1 MATIFVQCDDAAA
14 PTLTLATH
22 AGRSAAAPPGEGD
35 VLLDT
40 SWSSLNYKDAL
51 CLKGDRGV
59 ARISPLIPGIDAVGT
74 VREAGPD
81 SPVHPGQLVSVNGAG
96 LGEFHHGGYTPL
108 LRVPGDACVPVPE
121 VFSAAQAA
129 ALGTAGYTAALCVL
143 ALEERA
149 AAAPAAPHGA
159 AAEKHSGARKDGP
172 VLVTGASG
180 GVGSIALHLLAQLG
194 YEPIALTGRA
204 ERFGNFLRGLG
215 ATEVLARSELEAPS
229 ARPLQK
235 ARFAGGVDTVGG
247 QVLANLLARTRWGG
261 TVAACGL
268 AGGTALPTTVLPFI
282 LRGVTLAGVDSVR
295 APRALRLRAWELLA
309 AHVDVGVLDSLTHV
323 IDLADVPEAGRELL
337 AGQRYGRTAVRITP

>member
-1 MATIFVQCDDAAA
+1 MATIFVRCDDAAA
-14 PTLTLATH
+14 PTLTFDTQ
-22 AGRSAAAPPGEGD
+22 AGGANAAPFGEGD
-35 VLLDT
+35 VLLDI

-59 ARISPLIPGIDAVGT
+59 ARVSPLIPGIDAVGT

-81 SPVHPGQLVSVNGAG
+81 SPVRPGQLVSVNGAG
-96 LGEFHHGGYTPL
+96 LGEFRHGGYTPQL
-108 LRVPGDACVPVPE
+108 LVPGEACVPVPE

-143 ALEERA
+143 ALSDHA
-149 AAAPAAPHGA
+149 VKA
-159 AAEKHSGARKDGP
+159 GP
-172 VLVTGASG
+172 VVVTGASG
-180 GVGSIALHLLAQLG
+180 GVGSIALHLLARLG
-194 YEPIALTGRA
+194 YEPVALTGRA
-204 ERFGNFLRGLG
+204 ERFGDFLRGLG
-215 ATEVLARSELEAPS
+215 ASEVLERSEFEEPS

-247 QVLANLLARTRWGG
+247 QVLANLLAQIRWGG

-295 APRALRLRAWELLA
+295 APRELRLRAWELLA
-309 AHVDVGVLDSLTHV
+309 EHVDTGVLDSLTHV
-323 IDLADVPEAGRELL
+323 IELEEVPAAGRELL
-337 AGQRYGRTAVRITP
+337 AGQRYGRTAVRVS

>member
-1 MATIFVQCDDAAA
+1 MATIVVRCDDAAA
-14 PTLTLATH
+14 PTLTFDTQ
-22 AGRSAAAPPGEGD
+22 AGGANAAPFGEGD
-35 VLLDT
+35 VLLDI

-59 ARISPLIPGIDAVGT
+59 ARISPLIPGVDAVGT

-81 SPVHPGQLVSVNGAG
+81 SPVRPGQLVTVNGAG
-96 LGEFHHGGYTPL
+96 LGEFRHGGYTPQ

-143 ALEERA
+143 ALGERGA
-149 AAAPAAPHGA
+149 DERGAGEPAVAH
-159 AAEKHSGARKDGP
+159 DGP
-172 VLVTGASG
+172 VVVTGASG
-180 GVGSIALHLLAQLG
+180 GVGSIALHLLARLG
-194 YEPIALTGRA
+194 YETVALTGRA
-204 ERFGNFLRGLG
+204 ERLGDFLRGLG
-215 ATEVLARSELEAPS
+215 AREVLERSEFEEPS

-247 QVLANLLARTRWGG
+247 QVLANLLAQIRWGG

-282 LRGVTLAGVDSVR
+282 LRGITLAGVESVR

-309 AHVDVGVLDSLTHV
+309 EHVDTSVLDSLTHV
-323 IDLADVPEAGRELL
+323 IELADVPAAGRELL
-337 AGQRYGRTAVRITP
+337 AGQRYGRTAVRINP

>member
-1 MATIFVQCDDAAA
+1 MATIFVRCDDAAA
-14 PTLTLATH
+14 PTLTFDTQ
-22 AGRSAAAPPGEGD
+22 AGGANAAPFGEGD
-35 VLLDT
+35 VLLDI

-81 SPVHPGQLVSVNGAG
+81 SPVRPGQLVSVNGAG
-96 LGEFHHGGYTPL
+96 LGEFRHGGYTPQ
-108 LRVPGDACVPVPE
+108 LRVPGDTCVPVPE

-143 ALEERA
+143 ALSEHA
-149 AAAPAAPHGA
+149 VQ
-159 AAEKHSGARKDGP
+159 DGP
-172 VLVTGASG
+172 VAVTGASG
-180 GVGSIALHLLAQLG
+180 GVGSIALHLLARLG
-194 YEPIALTGRA
+194 YEPVALTGRA
-204 ERFGNFLRGLG
+204 ERFGDFLRGLG
-215 ATEVLARSELEAPS
+215 ATEVLERSEFEEPS

-247 QVLANLLARTRWGG
+247 QVLANLLAQTRWGG

-282 LRGVTLAGVDSVR
+282 LRGITLAGVDSVR
-295 APRALRLRAWELLA
+295 APRELRLRAWELLA
-309 AHVDVGVLDSLTHV
+309 EHVDTSVLDSLTHV
-323 IDLADVPEAGRELL
+323 IDLEEVPAAGRELL
-337 AGQRYGRTAVRITP
+337 AGQRYGRTAVRINP

>member
-1 MATIFVQCDDAAA
+1 MATIFVRCDDATA
-14 PTLTLATH
+14 PTLTFDTQ
-22 AGRSAAAPPGEGD
+22 AGGANAAPFGEGD
-35 VLLDT
+35 VLLDI

-96 LGEFHHGGYTPL
+96 LGEFRHGGYTPQ

-143 ALEERA
+143 ALSDHA
-149 AAAPAAPHGA
+149 VAH
-159 AAEKHSGARKDGP
+159 DGP
-172 VLVTGASG
+172 VVVTGASG
-180 GVGSIALHLLAQLG
+180 GVGSIALHLLARLG
-194 YEPIALTGRA
+194 YEPVALTGRA
-204 ERFGNFLRGLG
+204 ERFGDFLRGLG
-215 ATEVLARSELEAPS
+215 ASEVLERSKFEEPS

-235 ARFAGGVDTVGG
+235 SRFAGGVDTVGG
-247 QVLANLLARTRWGG
+247 QVLANLLAQTRWGG

-282 LRGVTLAGVDSVR
+282 LRGITLAGVDSVR
-295 APRALRLRAWELLA
+295 APRELRLRAWKLLA
-309 AHVDVGVLDSLTHV
+309 EHVDTSVLDSLTHV
-323 IDLADVPEAGRELL
+323 IELADVPAAGRELL
-337 AGQRYGRTAVRITP
+337 AGQRYGRTAVRINL

>member
-1 MATIFVQCDDAAA
+1 ATIFVRCDDAAA
-14 PTLTLATH
+14 PTLTFDTQ
-22 AGRSAAAPPGEGD
+22 AGGANAAPFGEGD
-35 VLLDT
+35 VLLDI

-59 ARISPLIPGIDAVGT
+59 ARVSPLIPGIDAVGT

-81 SPVHPGQLVSVNGAG
+81 SPVRPGQLVSVNGAG
-96 LGEFHHGGYTPL
+96 LGEFRHGGYTPQL
-108 LRVPGDACVPVPE
+108 LVPGEACVPVPE

-143 ALEERA
+143 ALSDHA
-149 AAAPAAPHGA
+149 VKA
-159 AAEKHSGARKDGP
+159 GP
-172 VLVTGASG
+172 VVVTGASG
-180 GVGSIALHLLAQLG
+180 GVGSIALHLLARLG
-194 YEPIALTGRA
+194 YEPVALTGRA
-204 ERFGNFLRGLG
+204 ERFGDFLRGLG
-215 ATEVLARSELEAPS
+215 ASEVLERSEFEEPS

-247 QVLANLLARTRWGG
+247 QVLANLLAQIRWGG

-295 APRALRLRAWELLA
+295 APRELRLRAWELLA
-309 AHVDVGVLDSLTHV
+309 EHVDTGVLDSLTHV
-323 IDLADVPEAGRELL
+323 IELEEVPAAGRELL
-337 AGQRYGRTAVRITP
+337 AGQRYGRTAVRVS

>member
-1 MATIFVQCDDAAA
+1 MATIFVRCDDAAA
-14 PTLTLATH
+14 PTLTFNSP
-22 AGRSAAAPPGEGD
+22 AGLPDAAPFGEGD
-35 VLLDT
+35 VLLDI

-81 SPVHPGQLVSVNGAG
+81 SPVSPGQLVSVNGAG
-96 LGEFHHGGYTPL
+96 LGEFRHGGYTPQ
-108 LRVPGDACVPVPE
+108 LRVPGDTCVPVPE

-143 ALEERA
+143 ALSEHA
-149 AAAPAAPHGA
+149 VQ
-159 AAEKHSGARKDGP
+159 DGP
-172 VLVTGASG
+172 VAVTGASG
-180 GVGSIALHLLAQLG
+180 GVGSIALHLLARLG
-194 YEPIALTGRA
+194 YEPVALTGRA
-204 ERFGNFLRGLG
+204 ERFGDFLRGLG
-215 ATEVLARSELEAPS
+215 ATEVLERSEFEEPS

-247 QVLANLLARTRWGG
+247 QVLANLLAQTRWGG

-295 APRALRLRAWELLA
+295 APRELRLRAWELLA
-309 AHVDVGVLDSLTHV
+309 EHVDTSVLDSLTHI
-323 IDLADVPEAGRELL
+323 IDLANVPAAGRELL
-337 AGQRYGRTAVRITP
+337 AGQSYGRTAVRINP